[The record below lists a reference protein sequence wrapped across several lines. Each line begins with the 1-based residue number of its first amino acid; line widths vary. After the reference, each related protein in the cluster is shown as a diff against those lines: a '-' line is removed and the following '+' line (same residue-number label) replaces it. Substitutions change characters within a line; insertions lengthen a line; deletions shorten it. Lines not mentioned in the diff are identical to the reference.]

1 MNLEEFGNLIRGI
14 VKESGRLKDKH
25 TDQKN
30 AKVNYAAIFCQN
42 NEEYNNFLN
51 LANQL
56 GKVLKETQTGPL
68 FLINLDTESGKLKLL
83 KIRRPDETRKKRR
96 DADFTVDDYNS
107 FKESYFSKPG
117 FSLIKRD
124 DFEMIE
130 LVDPNF
136 NARTYFSNPPLDQ
149 QFGL

>member
-1 MNLEEFGNLIRGI
+1 MHIEEFKNLIQDI
-14 VKESGRLKDKH
+14 VRESNRLKDKH
-25 TDQKN
+25 TDQAD

-51 LANQL
+51 LAEQL
-56 GKVLKETQTGPL
+56 GKIFKETPTGPL
-68 FLINLDTESGKLKLL
+68 FLIDIDTELGKLKLL
-83 KIRRPDETRKKRR
+83 KIRKPDETREERG
-96 DADFTVDDYNS
+96 DADFTVDDYND
-107 FKESYFSKPG
+107 FKKSYLSKPG

-124 DFEMIE
+124 NFEMIE

-136 NARTYFSNPPLDQ
+136 NVRTYFSNPPPDQ

>member
-1 MNLEEFGNLIRGI
+1 MDAEKLKSLIQNI
-14 VKESGRLKDKH
+14 VRESSELKNKY
-25 TDQKN
+25 TDQKK
-30 AKVNYAAIFCQN
+30 ARVNYAAVFCQSD
-42 NEEYNNFLN
+42 EEYHNFLN

-56 GKVLKETQTGPL
+56 GEVFKETQTGPL

-83 KIRRPDETRKKRR
+83 KIRKPDEIHEERG

-107 FKESYFSKPG
+107 FKKNYLPESG

-124 DFEMIE
+124 DFEMVE

-136 NARTYFSNPPLDQ
+136 KVRTYFSNPPLDQ